1 MKKGTKRILFG
12 AVVIIVVGVVTIG
25 WGFFSAL
32 RIFGVE
38 DRIHGT
44 FFPVGVAIDNFTQA
58 NGAPPRTLMELVPAF
73 LPSIPTSP
81 YIDKIEYK
89 VVDGSNWI
97 MNAHSKE
104 LKPWRTYA
112 WRSNWIFSDEE
123 KSRMLKQ
130 FHDVTVLKDWGE
142 YQAPPPLRLIHCG

>member
-1 MKKGTKRILFG
+1 MKTGTKRILLVAA
-12 AVVIIVVGVVTIG
+12 AVLIMGIGTVV
-25 WGFFSAL
+25 WAFFTAL
-32 RIFGVE
+32 RTFGIE

-58 NGAPPRTLMELVPAF
+58 NGAPPRTLIELVPAF

-89 VVDGSNWI
+89 VVDGTNWI

-104 LKPWRTYA
+104 LKPWRTYS
-112 WRSNWIFSDEE
+112 WRSNWTFSDEE

-130 FHDVTVLKDWGE
+130 FHDITVLKD
-142 YQAPPPLRLIHCG
+142 